1 MTSHYSKYGDDYASM
16 GPTAGRLDRPERSE
30 RSERSERLE
39 RSHGSSSSMMASPPG
54 RGAIVGDR
62 LMRETPFTERDYQDR
77 MMIAGGGGRDGG
89 RRGDRDRSER
99 DRDRG
104 DRDRDRDH
112 DRRRGGEREKDKD
125 IKDPVSP
132 GRRDPSAL
140 APSKSAAE
148 LEADKEREEA
158 EKKKAAEERE
168 AERKKEERKATLKKM
183 GTVDILKGI
192 KSLDDKKGEA
202 QKDIE
207 TAASELETL
216 EASLPKLLKTV
227 ERLSKKEPNFPM
239 FTKDVSEEELSS
251 DSSMS
256 SSSDDDDDSAKKKRT
271 GEKTKNL
278 QKRLESIAPE
288 QRRLLN
294 RLGACLREQALRD
307 CVSEIAAQN
316 AAIVARTSGG
326 ASGCVDA
333 VARPADVDAAPAPAQ
348 PTTPHAAAPP
358 TTSRYGHL
366 GYDPSLSGDEVKAR
380 LQAAF
385 GRKADEATMSSV
397 KRVLEKDLRR
407 TLSVYVLSAIKYR
420 LAFEAHTEARLEK
433 ERERER
439 ELAHEEEKGAGTSF
453 NATNSLASPSR
464 GERGGRGGVVRSD
477 LEERLAIAT
486 LQAVEA
492 VKSMTTLPTQVVATE
507 RTSRWV
513 KDYRDWNRLVAD
525 PKAAFEMSDVF
536 RPWSQREKD
545 VFAEK
550 FLLYHKDFA
559 RIAKFLPN
567 RTVPEIVKFF
577 YSVQRS
583 EEFEITRRKWQLRK
597 RREKGGVNDGVA
609 GGGDGRTT
617 SGRTDFSGGGGGGIV
632 NTSGTNN
639 LDGDVVMDDAA
650 IGEMAEIRRILQS
663 SAAAAKRRGG
673 RTRGAVGW
681 SDGGLASL
689 LAMSTQDD
697 GRFVGG
703 YESLVAVS
711 SPAPGSSKKKRAK
724 KAAEGAKGPKGAKGA
739 KASKSPRNLKSPK
752 DPKKAPTK
760 RAPARKKNP
769 DQPTAVGRGRLPSA
783 ETDKKFLDAVQIHG
797 KDFVGIG
804 SYINKTPEAAK
815 KYWERHCDRL
825 GLDKRVGMGAGSGSG
840 GGGPEAG
847 GPITAAPIEAGGPIT
862 ASPIEAPSVAA
873 TAAVAETA
881 AVAAATAAP
890 PGTKVVPHPTTTTS
904 ITPAPATTKK
914 RPREGKIW
922 SEADKQA
929 LFNAYAA
936 YGRDWAKM
944 HEAVPSKTLTQV
956 KNFYQNYKEKFVLSQ
971 SGAVAG
977 GVGGAGGIGS
987 PPKKQPKAE

>member
-1 MTSHYSKYGDDYASM
+1 
-16 GPTAGRLDRPERSE
+16 
-30 RSERSERLE
+30 
-39 RSHGSSSSMMASPPG
+39 
-54 RGAIVGDR
+54 
-62 LMRETPFTERDYQDR
+62 MRETPFMERDYQDR

-89 RRGDRDRSER
+89 RKGDRDRAER

-112 DRRRGGEREKDKD
+112 DRRRGGEREKDKDIKDKD

-192 KSLDDKKGEA
+192 KNLDDKKGEA

-207 TAASELETL
+207 TAANELETL

-227 ERLSKKEPNFPM
+227 EKLSKKEPNYPM

-256 SSSDDDDDSAKKKRT
+256 SSDDDDDDSAKKKRT

-307 CVSEIAAQN
+307 CVSDIAAQN

-326 ASGCVDA
+326 VSGCVA
-333 VARPADVDAAPAPAQ
+333 AAARPADVDAAPAPTQ

-358 TTSRYGHL
+358 TTSKYGHL

-407 TLSVYVLSAIKYR
+407 TLSVHVLSAIKYR

-439 ELAHEEEKGAGTSF
+439 ELAQEEEKGAGTSF

-567 RTVPEIVKFF
+567 RTVQEIVKFF

-617 SGRTDFSGGGGGGIV
+617 SGRTDFSGGGGFV
-632 NTSGTNN
+632 NTSDINN
-639 LDGDVVMDDAA
+639 LDGDVVMDDVA

-663 SAAAAKRRGG
+663 SAAAAKKRGG

-689 LAMSTQDD
+689 LAVSTQDD

-724 KAAEGAKGPKGAKGA
+724 TAAEGAKGPKGAK
-739 KASKSPRNLKSPK
+739 ASKSPRTLKSPK

-760 RAPARKKNP
+760 RAPAKKKNP

-783 ETDKKFLDAVQIHG
+783 ETDKKFLGAVQIHG

-825 GLDKRVGMGAGSGSG
+825 GLDKRVGG
-840 GGGPEAG
+840 GGGGGGGGHG
-847 GPITAAPIEAGGPIT
+847 GPITAA
-862 ASPIEAPSVAA
+862 PIEAPSVAA
-873 TAAVAETA
+873 TAAAETA

-890 PGTKVVPHPTTTTS
+890 PGTVVITLDSVKNVDVVADQTTTTPHPTTSTTPG
-904 ITPAPATTKK
+904 TTLATATAPATATAKK

-956 KNFYQNYKEKFVLSQ
+956 KNFYQNYKEKFVLSE

-977 GVGGAGGIGS
+977 GIGSSS